1 MNTPTPRPLLLIT
14 GASAGLGE
22 GFARLYAAHGWD
34 LALTARRAGR
44 LETLAAEL
52 RARHGAQVLTI
63 PLDLAEPGAADRL
76 IDAVE
81 AEGRHVDGLINN
93 AGYSLTGGFLSLS
106 PEQHAG
112 MLAVMATAPVALSRR
127 VAPGMAARGFGRIL
141 NVASLAGFLPA
152 TGGDTLYGPLKS
164 FLIKASQGL
173 HLELK
178 GTGVH
183 VTALCPGYTLTEFH
197 DANGSREAVSG
208 AYPRW
213 MWMEAEPVIRAGY
226 EACEANRP
234 VEIPGAFNRFMSIAA
249 RVTPTG
255 WALKMADRHARR
267 LRRLGR
273 RAPAKQTSINS

>member
-1 MNTPTPRPLLLIT
+1 MTNRPLMLIT

-22 GFARLYAAHGWD
+22 KFARLYAAQGWD
-34 LALTARRAGR
+34 LALTARRGDR
-44 LETLAAEL
+44 LEALAAEL
-52 RARHGAQVLTI
+52 RARHGARVLII
-63 PLDLAEPGAADRL
+63 PLDLAEAGAPDRL
-76 IDAVE
+76 MDAVE
-81 AEGRHVDGLINN
+81 AKGRPVDGLVNN
-93 AGYSLTGGFLSLS
+93 AGFSLTGGFLTLS
-106 PEQHAG
+106 PDQHAA

-127 VAPGMAARGFGRIL
+127 AAPGMVRRGFGRIL

-197 DANGSREAVSG
+197 DANGSRAAVG
-208 AYPRW
+208 AAYPRW
-213 MWMEAEPVIRAGY
+213 MWMDAEPVVRAGY

-234 VEIPGAFNRFMSIAA
+234 VEIPGVFNRFMSVAA
-249 RVTPTG
+249 RITPTG
-255 WALKMADRHARR
+255 WALKAADRHARR
-267 LRRLGR
+267 LGRLDAANRRIG
-273 RAPAKQTSINS
+273 P

>member
-1 MNTPTPRPLLLIT
+1 MLIT

-34 LALTARRAGR
+34 LALTARRAER
-44 LETLAAEL
+44 LEALAAEL

-63 PLDLAEPGAADRL
+63 PMDLAKAGAPDRL
-76 IDAVE
+76 VDAVE
-81 AEGRHVDGLINN
+81 VGGRHVDGLINN

-127 VAPGMAARGFGRIL
+127 VAPGMVQRGFGRIL

-178 GTGVH
+178 GSGVH
-183 VTALCPGYTLTEFH
+183 VTALCPGYTRTEFH
-197 DANGSREAVSG
+197 DANGSRESVSR

-213 MWMEAEPVIRAGY
+213 MWMDAEPVIRAGY

-249 RVTPTG
+249 RITPTG

-267 LRRLGR
+267 LARMPRSRPDQTGGGGPNL
-273 RAPAKQTSINS
+273 PA

>member
-1 MNTPTPRPLLLIT
+1 MSVRPLMLVT

-22 GFARLYAAHGWD
+22 GFARIYAAHGWD
-34 LALTARRAGR
+34 VALTARRADR
-44 LETLAAEL
+44 LEALAAEL
-52 RARHGAQVLTI
+52 RARHGCQVLTL
-63 PLDLAEPGAADRL
+63 PLDLGEDGAPDRL

-81 AEGRHVDGLINN
+81 AHGRRVDGLVNN
-93 AGYSLTGGFLSLS
+93 AGYSLTGGFLTLS
-106 PEQHAG
+106 PVQHAA
-112 MLAVMATAPVALSRR
+112 MLKVMVTAPVALSRR
-127 VAPGMAARGFGRIL
+127 VAPGMAERGFGRIL

-152 TGGDTLYGPLKS
+152 TGGDTLYGPSKS

-197 DANGSREAVSG
+197 DANGSRDAVSA

-267 LRRLGR
+267 LRRMGR
-273 RAPAKQTSINS
+273 PGRDGKTKIGV

>member
-1 MNTPTPRPLLLIT
+1 MNAPTPRPLMLIT
-14 GASAGLGE
+14 GASSGLGE
-22 GFARLYAAHGWD
+22 GFARVYAAHGWD
-34 LALTARRAGR
+34 LALCARRAGR
-44 LETLAAEL
+44 LEVLAAEL
-52 RARHGAQVLTI
+52 RARHGARVLTI
-63 PLDLAEPGAADRL
+63 PLDLAEPGSADRL
-76 IDAVE
+76 VDAVE
-81 AEGRHVDGLINN
+81 AEGHVDGLINN

-127 VAPGMAARGFGRIL
+127 LAPGMVQRGFGRIL

-197 DANGSREAVSG
+197 DANGSRTAVTD

-234 VEIPGAFNRFMSIAA
+234 VEIPGPFNRFMSLAA

-255 WALKMADRHARR
+255 WALRMADRHARR

-273 RAPAKQTSINS
+273 QGSAQPARLES